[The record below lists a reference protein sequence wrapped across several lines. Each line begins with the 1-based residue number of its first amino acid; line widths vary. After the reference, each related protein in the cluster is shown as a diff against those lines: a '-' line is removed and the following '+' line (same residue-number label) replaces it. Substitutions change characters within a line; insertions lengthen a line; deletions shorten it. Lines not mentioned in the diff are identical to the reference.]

1 MGEKILPH
9 PRGKIKYFLQF
20 LQNLHIFLNPE
31 KLVQE
36 NICPLLRS
44 RVLKY
49 FIKI

>member
-9 PRGKIKYFLQF
+9 PRGKIKYFCNF
-20 LQNLHIFLNPE
+20 SQNLHIFLNPE

-36 NICPLLRS
+36 NIYPLLRN

>member
-20 LQNLHIFLNPE
+20 FTKSLHFLNPE

-36 NICPLLRS
+36 NICATI
-44 RVLKY
+44 VQ
-49 FIKI
+49 